1 MRWEASKSLQRKL
14 DQLFTADS
22 KTTGREQADITG
34 LIGQYAHG
42 NEPSHHMAYLYNYAN
57 QPWKTQLRVR
67 QILDEF
73 YKPEPDGLIGN
84 EDCGQMS
91 AWYVFSAAGFYPV
104 TPGSTIYAIGTPLF
118 PEVRFNLENQ
128 KTFVI
133 KAQGVSKTN
142 LYIESANLNGQP
154 YHKSYLTHDDLIAG
168 GELVFK
174 MSAEPNL
181 KWGTGESDAPISK
194 IAEQDFILSQ

>member
-1 MRWEASKSLQRKL
+1 MLLA
-14 DQLFTADS
+14 
-22 KTTGREQADITG
+22 
-34 LIGQYAHG
+34 
-42 NEPSHHMAYLYNYAN
+42 
-57 QPWKTQLRVR
+57 
-67 QILDEF
+67 
-73 YKPEPDGLIGN
+73 
-84 EDCGQMS
+84 
-91 AWYVFSAAGFYPV
+91 
-104 TPGSTIYAIGTPLF
+104 PLF

-181 KWGTGESDAPISK
+181 KWGTGRE
-194 IAEQDFILSQ
+194 